1 MTPEEIGKARRLR
14 NALEPM
20 ASNVYFAPEVHAEF
34 EASGSGPACP
44 RRRSLVIADPA
55 GYYCSRA
62 ACMGQ
67 VPGEVVV
74 AAFGVFNPEL
84 IIPNVTRGWTIAT
97 AAEVLAAREAGATA
111 SLDACSAGSRGWRGR
126 RRSSS
131 GPPPPEAW
139 WAVPV
144 RRAALAG
151 GAGHAVGCAV
161 AGRRHRPGAPWRLAH
176 RGLDRGGGR
185 PVEIGL
191 LTEVY
196 YGMPTR
202 RYHRGRGWTLPTS
215 TRARPVAVP
224 RARRR
229 GAAGAERRGRRFRES
244 IEVATD
250 LQQVPILRAIG
261 DDHDELLAILEPWA
275 GLVVAG
281 GGFLTSV
288 EQIPPA
294 GAAWTE
300 TPPGQRTAVWS
311 PKNDGIVSAMIFRS
325 SQNDWRSM

>member
-1 MTPEEIGKARRLR
+1 MRPEDIGKARRLR

-34 EASGSGPACP
+34 EALGFGPGISDP
-44 RRRSLVIADPA
+44 DDERSVTIADPA

-111 SLDACSAGSRGWRGR
+111 SLERLLGGQPGLERAT
-126 RRSSS
+126 
-131 GPPPPEAW
+131 EILQ
-139 WAVPV
+139 
-144 RRAALAG
+144 RAAAAG
-151 GAGHAVGCAV
+151 GAGGRFLYAGLRSLGVPGTPWGALWRAVDTV
-161 AGRRHRPGAPWRLAH
+161 REH
-176 RGLDRGGGR
+176 RGDSHIAAWISSGVDV
-185 PVEIGL
+185 VEIGL
-191 LTEVY
+191 LTEAY
-196 YGMPTR
+196 YGMPTT
-202 RYHRGRGWTLPTS
+202 RYHRGRGWTMADLDAGI
-215 TRARPVAVP
+215 TRLRDRGLFEGDPPVLSN
-224 RARRR
+224 
-229 GAAGAERRGRRFRES
+229 GGRELRES

-250 LQQVPILRAIG
+250 RQQVPILRAIG
-261 DDHDELLAILEPWA
+261 DDFDELLAILEPWA

-288 EQIPPA
+288 EQIP
-294 GAAWTE
+294 AAW
-300 TPPGQRTAVWS
+300 GRL
-311 PKNDGIVSAMIFRS
+311 D
-325 SQNDWRSM
+325 